1 MMNSLV
7 ETRWFIGF
15 ESINRLAGIPSTQQ
29 EFRPMSARVLKDKVA
44 VIAGGGK
51 NLGAL
56 IAQQFVDR
64 GARGIAVHYNSD
76 GSRADA
82 EKTAAALKAKGADVL
97 LVQGDLSVPEN
108 NAKLYDQSVA
118 HFGQVDI
125 AINTAGVV
133 IKKPILDVTEADYDK
148 SFDANA
154 KAAFFFIQHAG
165 RTLAEGGSI
174 VTLVSSLLAAYTP
187 FYAIY
192 PAAKAAVEHYTRA
205 ASKEFGERGIS
216 VNAVGPGPM
225 DTPFFYGQESAEA
238 VAYHSS
244 AAALSKFSKK
254 GLTDIEDIAPIVRFL
269 VTEGWWITGQTIFA
283 NGGYTTR

>member
-1 MMNSLV
+1 
-7 ETRWFIGF
+7 
-15 ESINRLAGIPSTQQ
+15 
-29 EFRPMSARVLKDKVA
+29 MSAPTLKGKVA

-56 IAQQFVDR
+56 IAHQFVDA
-64 GARGIAVHYNSD
+64 GASGIAVHYNSD
-76 GSRADA
+76 SSKAEA
-82 EKTAAALKAKGADVL
+82 EKTAAALRQKGADVIIF
-97 LVQGDLSVPEN
+97 QGDLSV
-108 NAKLYDQSVA
+108 VA
-118 HFGQVDI
+118 NTTRLFDATVKHFGRADI

-133 IKKPILDVTEADYDK
+133 IKKPILELTEDDYET
-148 SFDANA
+148 SFAANS
-154 KAAFFFIQHAG
+154 KAAFFFIQQAG
-165 RTLAEGGSI
+165 RTLSERGSI

-187 FYAIY
+187 FYGIY
-192 PAAKAAVEHYTRA
+192 PSSKAPVEHFTRA

-225 DTPFFYGQESAEA
+225 DTPFFYGQESKEA
-238 VAYHSS
+238 VAYHST

>member
-1 MMNSLV
+1 MNNTHTLQ
-7 ETRWFIGF
+7 G
-15 ESINRLAGIPSTQQ
+15 
-29 EFRPMSARVLKDKVA
+29 KVA

-56 IAQQFVDR
+56 VARQFVEA
-64 GARGIAVHYNSD
+64 GARGIAIHYNSD
-76 GSRADA
+76 ASKADA
-82 EKTAAALKAKGADVL
+82 EKTAAELRAKGADATL
-97 LVQGDLSVPEN
+97 FQGNLATVEN
-108 NAKLYDQSVA
+108 NVALFEQAKA

-133 IKKPILDVTEADYDK
+133 IKKPIMEVTEADYDR

-154 KAAFFFIQHAG
+154 KAAFFFLQQAG
-165 RTLAEGGSI
+165 RTLADGGSI
-174 VTLVSSLLAAYTP
+174 VTIVSSLLAAYTP
-187 FYAIY
+187 FYAVY
-192 PAAKAAVEHYTRA
+192 PGSKAAVEHFTRA

-216 VNAVGPGPM
+216 VNAIGPGPM
-225 DTPFFYGQESAEA
+225 DTPFFYGQEQPEA
-238 VAYHSS
+238 VAYHKS
-244 AAALSKFSKK
+244 AAALSNYSRT